1 MFDILTLLQCLVPEI
16 KVTTMRQLSRIIM
29 AMLAMS
35 GRVTMLGISRWAGTG
50 GSYRTVIRFFHTVIP
65 WATVFW
71 VFFVGICSHQMMFI
85 CWQETRW

>member
-35 GRVTMLGISRWAGTG
+35 GRVTMLGMGA
-50 GSYRTVIRFFHTVIP
+50 
-65 WATVFW
+65 
-71 VFFVGICSHQMMFI
+71 SHL
-85 CWQETRW
+85 CNEYKYLWR

>member
-50 GSYRTVIRFFHTVIP
+50 GSYTSNVHNLG
-65 WATVFW
+65 
-71 VFFVGICSHQMMFI
+71 FVKALKS
-85 CWQETRW
+85 